1 MIQSDKFD
9 SSKMDIKKLSN
20 TALTFLIKRLIEI
33 FGILVFLFGVLM
45 LMALISYSP
54 EDPNFIFPE
63 NTDIKN
69 ILGYQGSFISDLIF
83 QSVGLIAY
91 LIPITL
97 IFTGINIFKRKEIF
111 LLIENTFY
119 IVVYSFF
126 GSVFFSLFY
135 LNTFT
140 LYINGNGGFV
150 GNYLGDSF
158 IKDLTNSYNDVSF
171 YLFILVTFLFFLI
184 SVNFSLKSF
193 FLNSKKFINFVLKK
207 SSKNYTNQN
216 EVISEFIPQE
226 EIKDLIQEDLPFIK
240 ADTNKSLNKNK
251 FFLPSIDLL
260 KVSNEKKKI
269 EQNNNSNNNPDFL
282 EKILLDFGVDG
293 KIKKVSH
300 GPVVTLNEF
309 EPAAGVKVSKII
321 NLSDDIARNT
331 SSESAR
337 IATIPGSN
345 TVGIELPNSHRENVY
360 LSEILNSTDFKK
372 KEIKLPIAL
381 GKNLS
386 LIHI

>member
-45 LMALISYSP
+45 LVALISYSP

-111 LLIENTFY
+111 LLIENIFY

-158 IKDLTNSYNDVSF
+158 IKNLTNSYGDVLF
-171 YLFILVTFLFFLI
+171 YLFILVTLLFFLI
-184 SVNFSLKSF
+184 SINFNLKNS
-193 FLNSKKFINFVLKK
+193 FLN
-207 SSKNYTNQN
+207 
-216 EVISEFIPQE
+216 
-226 EIKDLIQEDLPFIK
+226 
-240 ADTNKSLNKNK
+240 
-251 FFLPSIDLL
+251 
-260 KVSNEKKKI
+260 
-269 EQNNNSNNNPDFL
+269 
-282 EKILLDFGVDG
+282 
-293 KIKKVSH
+293 
-300 GPVVTLNEF
+300 
-309 EPAAGVKVSKII
+309 
-321 NLSDDIARNT
+321 
-331 SSESAR
+331 
-337 IATIPGSN
+337 
-345 TVGIELPNSHRENVY
+345 
-360 LSEILNSTDFKK
+360 FK
-372 KEIKLPIAL
+372 
-381 GKNLS
+381 
-386 LIHI
+386 